1 MKEEEVISFFL
12 STEQA
17 VVDEVGGQ
25 LRREKTGTKENRR
38 SMRSRRRARKR
49 RDDVIVSRT

>member
-1 MKEEEVISFFL
+1 MKEKEMLSFFL
-12 STEQA
+12 SIEEA

-25 LRREKTGTKENRR
+25 RSREKKGAKENKR
-38 SMRSRRRARKR
+38 SVRSQRRARRR

>member
-1 MKEEEVISFFL
+1 MKEKEMLSFFL
-12 STEQA
+12 STEEA

-25 LRREKTGTKENRR
+25 RSREKKGAKENKR
-38 SMRSRRRARKR
+38 SVRSQRRARRR

>member
-1 MKEEEVISFFL
+1 MKEKELISFFL

-25 LRREKTGTKENRR
+25 RRRKKKGTKENKR
-38 SMRSRRRARKR
+38 SMRSRGWARKR